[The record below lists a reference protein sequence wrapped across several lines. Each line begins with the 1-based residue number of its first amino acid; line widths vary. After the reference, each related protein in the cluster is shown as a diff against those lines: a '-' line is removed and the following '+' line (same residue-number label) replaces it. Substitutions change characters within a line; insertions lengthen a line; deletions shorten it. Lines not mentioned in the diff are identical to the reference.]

1 MQTYRRVLRPFDKNS
16 GPACSAQA
24 FDTAPR
30 IDAFYQ
36 EIYNGA
42 YTSTLRLRSGQA
54 SSAQVL
60 RLRSAQVLRLRSAQA
75 QRTAF
80 L

>member
-1 MQTYRRVLRPFDKNS
+1 MQTYRRVLRQ
-16 GPACSAQA
+16 AQHRLSIQPLPYMH
-24 FDTAPR
+24 FTKK
-30 IDAFYQ
+30 
-36 EIYNGA
+36 
-42 YTSTLRLRSGQA
+42 STMGLILRLRSAQVLRLR
-54 SSAQVL
+54 SAQVL

>member
-1 MQTYRRVLRPFDKNS
+1 MHSYRRR
-16 GPACSAQA
+16 

-42 YTSTLRLRSGQA
+42 Y
-54 SSAQVL
+54 SANGCFIIDFIL
-60 RLRSAQVLRLRSAQA
+60 FITFKYDLP
-75 QRTAF
+75 
-80 L
+80 